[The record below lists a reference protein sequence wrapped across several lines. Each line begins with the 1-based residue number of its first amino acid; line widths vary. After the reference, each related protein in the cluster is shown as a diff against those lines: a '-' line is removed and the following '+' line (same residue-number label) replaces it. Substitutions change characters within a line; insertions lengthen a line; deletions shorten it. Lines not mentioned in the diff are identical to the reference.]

1 MPLASPPNI
10 PQMDSSAGLIALS
23 WTESYHLSPHT
34 MLVER
39 ERALISSMIQKSFVG
54 LAGICSKAASAVAAL
69 NALQELLQEGRQYFF
84 EASVPSCEPLSLPHL
99 QTSQPNTQSVEN
111 IFSVRRG
118 LYALGKMEGFEKIL
132 KHTRRNLKATVLLEC
147 TVFQKEQ
154 VEEIIVRCQELGAQ
168 RMERLHKVSHALDAC
183 VQMVSK
189 DKYLRNTLCAI
200 GGMTDGEKFAQ
211 SRREEGPRLTK
222 QLFERNAAATTA
234 HSAFRP
240 VFNFDDW
247 INSLALLKDSFPAS
261 AQHYSPVAGKLAEVL
276 SPERTHGF
284 MRTVIKLLD
293 DIAFLSRKHP
303 TLVESPIK
311 EIFRI
316 HFLLAGLQKQLPTT
330 LADSHN
336 KPPESVT
343 NLFLQHPD
351 RPAYIIGI
359 ECDNLLPIQ
368 ERTLLLRQLA
378 QSQPA
383 TPPAP
388 PVSEPMHTVQER
400 RTKIRRELKESLEL
414 VRMKQQVQ
422 EVMGRSQ
429 ELKASSAPQVP
440 RYDATTRFFPPR
452 LEHEFHTWASDFQDF
467 VLSGAHDLLE
477 RATKGERVDF
487 KLIPIEKKMFELRLI
502 GGGGGGIRIYCTR
515 AKNSQVIVLGF
526 GTKTSQ
532 KQDILTAYDRYRN
545 LAASE

>member
-1 MPLASPPNI
+1 
-10 PQMDSSAGLIALS
+10 
-23 WTESYHLSPHT
+23 

-69 NALQELLQEGRQYFF
+69 NGLQELLQEGRQYFF
-84 EASVPSCEPLSLPHL
+84 EASVPSCEPLSLPLL
-99 QTSQPNTQSVEN
+99 QTSQPNTQSVQN
-111 IFSVRRG
+111 IFSVRSG

-211 SRREEGPRLTK
+211 SRREGGPRLTK

-240 VFNFDDW
+240 VFNFDGW

-276 SPERTHGF
+276 SPERKHGF

-336 KPPESVT
+336 KPLESVT

-388 PVSEPMHTVQER
+388 PVSKPMHTVQER
-400 RTKIRRELKESLEL
+400 RTKIRRVLKESLEL

-467 VLSGAHDLLE
+467 VLLGAHDLLE

-502 GGGGGGIRIYCTR
+502 GGGGVRIYCTR
-515 AKNSQVIVLGF
+515 AKNSQVLVLGF

>member
-1 MPLASPPNI
+1 MASPPNI

-54 LAGICSKAASAVAAL
+54 LAGICNKAASAVAAL
-69 NALQELLQEGRQYFF
+69 NGLQGILHEGRQYFF
-84 EASVPSCEPLSLPHL
+84 EASVSSCEPLTLPHL
-99 QTSQPNTQSVEN
+99 QTSQSNTPSIEN

-132 KHTRRNLKATVLLEC
+132 KQTRRNLKATVLLEG

-154 VEEIIVRCQELGAQ
+154 VEEIILRCQELEAQ

-189 DKYLRNTLCAI
+189 DKHLQNTLCAI

-211 SRREEGPRLTK
+211 SRREEGRRSTK
-222 QLFERNAAATTA
+222 QLFEWNTAATTA

-240 VFNFDDW
+240 VFNFDGW

-261 AQHYSPVAGKLAEVL
+261 AQHYSPSAVKLAEVL
-276 SPERTHGF
+276 SPERKHDFT
-284 MRTVIKLLD
+284 RTVIKLLD
-293 DIAFLSRKHP
+293 DIAFLSRKHA

-311 EIFRI
+311 DIFRI
-316 HFLLAGLQKQLPTT
+316 HFLLAELQKQLPTN
-330 LADSHN
+330 LADSH
-336 KPPESVT
+336 KKYLESVT
-343 NLFLQHPD
+343 TRFLQHPD
-351 RPAYIIGI
+351 SPVYIIGI
-359 ECDNLLPIQ
+359 ECDNLLPEH
-368 ERTLLLRQLA
+368 ERTLVLRHLA
-378 QSQPA
+378 QSQPT
-383 TPPAP
+383 TPVAP
-388 PVSEPMHTVQER
+388 PVSEPIHIVQER
-400 RTKIRRELKESLEL
+400 RTKIRRDLKESLEL
-414 VRMKQQVQ
+414 DRMKQQVQ
-422 EVMGRSQ
+422 EVMGRIQ
-429 ELKASSAPQVP
+429 ELKASSSPQAPKN
-440 RYDATTRFFPPR
+440 DATTGFFPPR
-452 LEHEFHTWASDFQDF
+452 LEQEFHTWLSDFQDF
-467 VLSGAHDLLE
+467 VQSGAHDLLE

-502 GGGGGGIRIYCTR
+502 GGSGIRIYCTR
-515 AKNSQVIVLGF
+515 AKNNQLIVLGF

>member
-1 MPLASPPNI
+1 
-10 PQMDSSAGLIALS
+10 MDSSAGLIALS

-69 NALQELLQEGRQYFF
+69 NGLQELLQEGRQYFF
-84 EASVPSCEPLSLPHL
+84 EASVPSCEPLSLPLL
-99 QTSQPNTQSVEN
+99 QTSQPNTQSVQN
-111 IFSVRRG
+111 IFSVRSG

-211 SRREEGPRLTK
+211 SRREGGPRLTK

-240 VFNFDDW
+240 VFNFDGW
-247 INSLALLKDSFPAS
+247 INSLALLRDSFPTS

-276 SPERTHGF
+276 SPERKHGF

-336 KPPESVT
+336 KPLESVT

-388 PVSEPMHTVQER
+388 PVSKPMHTVQER

-467 VLSGAHDLLE
+467 VLLGAHDLLE

-502 GGGGGGIRIYCTR
+502 GGGGGGVRIYCTR
-515 AKNSQVIVLGF
+515 AKNSQVLVLGF

-532 KQDILTAYDRYRN
+532 KQDILTAYARYRN

>member
-1 MPLASPPNI
+1 MASPPNI

-69 NALQELLQEGRQYFF
+69 NGLQELLQEGRQYFF
-84 EASVPSCEPLSLPHL
+84 EASVPSCEPLSLPLL
-99 QTSQPNTQSVEN
+99 QTSQPNTQSVQN
-111 IFSVRRG
+111 IFSVRSG

-211 SRREEGPRLTK
+211 SRREGGPRLTK

-240 VFNFDDW
+240 VFNFDGW
-247 INSLALLKDSFPAS
+247 INSLALLRDSFPTS

-276 SPERTHGF
+276 SPERKHGF

-336 KPPESVT
+336 KPLESVT

-388 PVSEPMHTVQER
+388 PVSKPMHTVQER

-467 VLSGAHDLLE
+467 VLLGAHDLLE

-502 GGGGGGIRIYCTR
+502 GGGGGGVRIYCTR
-515 AKNSQVIVLGF
+515 AKNSQVLVLGF

-532 KQDILTAYDRYRN
+532 KQDILTAYARYRN